1 MSNSSTGPT
10 TSNGSLPSSLVGII
24 ATKPDFAPSIVFIIA
39 YACLLPLAIWR
50 FVSPKT
56 RSLLLIRPALLIV
69 FRIATYIVRA
79 IEANGNYSVGIISAE
94 LVLLT
99 VGAVFL
105 IEPLIA
111 LTTQVLEAYVPYDGP
126 LVRDRKG
133 RMRRQDE
140 VGWLARGLKIA
151 LIAVIAISIYAA
163 TNTSDAFKDPDAAK
177 TVSTLRKVTAIILIV
192 VLGVIIFGIAYF
204 QYLHPLP
211 MRTVYYILAI
221 ALLLLVGSA
230 YRLASATHAAGANNK
245 VAFWLAQAL
254 TEWLVT
260 LAFFVVNINLFVPAK
275 PPSAQS
281 PSAQEL
287 AQMPACPRENYAR

>member
-1 MSNSSTGPT
+1 MSNST
-10 TSNGSLPSSLVGII
+10 TNNGGLPSSLIGII
-24 ATKPDFAPSIVFIIA
+24 ATKPDFAPSVIFIVA

-79 IEANGNYSVGIISAE
+79 LEANGNYSVGVISTE

-105 IEPLIA
+105 IEPLIS
-111 LTTQVLEAYVPYDGP
+111 LTTKVLEAYVPYDGP
-126 LVRDRKG
+126 MVRDRRG

-140 VGWLARGLKIA
+140 VGWLARLLRVA
-151 LIAVIAISIYAA
+151 LIAVIGISIYAA
-163 TNTSDAFKDPDAAK
+163 SNTSDAFKDPDAAK
-177 TVSTLRKVTAIILIV
+177 TVSNLRRVTAIILVV
-192 VLGVIIFGIAYF
+192 VLGVVIVGIAYF
-204 QYLHPLP
+204 QFLHPLP
-211 MRTVYYILAI
+211 MRTVYFIFTI

-230 YRLASATHAAGANNK
+230 YRLASASHDAGANNR

-260 LAFFVVNINLFVPAK
+260 LAFFVVNINSYAPAK
-275 PPSAQS
+275 PPAQT

-287 AQMPACPRENYAR
+287 AQYPPYQLQGR